1 MITRGNQLL
10 YYRPTTHNGAHS
22 ALEIVVPMLGFGLD
36 FVWETGMIYIIVTCY
51 VQSNFLTIIAQAAKM
66 VTIVKIESRI
76 VIELLFT
83 LQINLGIKH
92 AKKIEKP
99 NTKSGP

>member
-1 MITRGNQLL
+1 
-10 YYRPTTHNGAHS
+10 
-22 ALEIVVPMLGFGLD
+22 
-36 FVWETGMIYIIVTCY
+36 
-51 VQSNFLTIIAQAAKM
+51 M